1 MIDMNNEDSNKIPI
15 PDNPIKETNMID
27 KSPGG
32 GLGFTSS
39 EPPEIPLI
47 PQRPEPKLS
56 KNEE

>member
-1 MIDMNNEDSNKIPI
+1 MNNEDSNKIPI

-27 KSPGG
+27 KSSE

-47 PQRPEPKLS
+47 PQKPEPKLS